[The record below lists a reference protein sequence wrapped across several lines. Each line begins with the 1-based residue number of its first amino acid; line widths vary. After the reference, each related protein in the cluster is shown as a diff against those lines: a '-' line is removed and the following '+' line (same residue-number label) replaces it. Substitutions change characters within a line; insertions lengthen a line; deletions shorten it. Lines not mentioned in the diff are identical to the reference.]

1 MIAQHHERLNGTGL
15 PLGLQEDEISLLSQ
29 IVMVVDEY
37 DDLCN
42 LSENRHHVTP
52 HEILSQMYRDVTIN
66 KIHAF
71 NGEILVTLIQ
81 LLGVYPPGTLVEL
94 NDGKMGVVVNINAI
108 NRSKP
113 QVLLYT
119 PHGGRKEAVV
129 IDLGENDDLHITRSL
144 PPATVSSN
152 IRQYL
157 SPHRMTAYFPKTSDI
172 PTFSG

>member
-66 KIHAF
+66 KTHAF

-108 NRSKP
+108 NRSKT
-113 QVLLYT
+113 QVMCCIRLMGDERRLW
-119 PHGGRKEAVV
+119 
-129 IDLGENDDLHITRSL
+129 SL
-144 PPATVSSN
+144 
-152 IRQYL
+152 IWE
-157 SPHRMTAYFPKTSDI
+157 RMTIFTLLEVSLQPLSLQ
-172 PTFSG
+172 TFGSI

>member
-71 NGEILVTLIQ
+71 NGEILVPLIQ

-113 QVLLYT
+113 QVLCCIRLM
-119 PHGGRKEAVV
+119 GDERR
-129 IDLGENDDLHITRSL
+129 LWSL
-144 PPATVSSN
+144 
-152 IRQYL
+152 IWE
-157 SPHRMTAYFPKTSDI
+157 RMTIFTLLEVSLQPLSLQ
-172 PTFSG
+172 TFGSI